1 MATKKIFV
9 FMTVIMFLLSC
20 TSAKTY
26 KVGGS
31 NYGWTVKDDS
41 WAEHKQFHV
50 GDSLIFQYDKNV
62 NDLAQ
67 VSNAK
72 EYMACDVSSPKVVYN
87 TGHDVVTFKEPG
99 HYYFITS
106 NHIQC
111 VNGLKLDVL
120 VVHDPS
126 RPTPPPP
133 PSKNHEPSHPTPPPP
148 PSKNQGP
155 SRQSPP
161 PPSSKNHEPSRQ
173 SPPSPPPSKNQ
184 GPSRQTPP
192 PPSPSENQGPSRD
205 QTPPPPPTP
214 SKRGRIYKV
223 GDTKGWSVYNS
234 YYYYRWSETKQFRV
248 GDTLYFEYNKN
259 LNDVRE
265 ISDDFEF
272 RSCEPTSTVAV
283 YKTGHDL
290 IKLTKPGVHYFVSL
304 KTGLCQAGIKL
315 RVNVLP
321 STEDDTNLPNVP
333 KINRCNRWSWWLCL
347 LRPNH

>member
-87 TGHDVVTFKEPG
+87 TGHDVTFLSSMTL
-99 HYYFITS
+99 HVLLLHHHLARTM
-106 NHIQC
+106 NH
-111 VNGLKLDVL
+111 
-120 VVHDPS
+120 H
-126 RPTPPPP
+126 
-133 PSKNHEPSHPTPPPP
+133 
-148 PSKNQGP
+148 QGP